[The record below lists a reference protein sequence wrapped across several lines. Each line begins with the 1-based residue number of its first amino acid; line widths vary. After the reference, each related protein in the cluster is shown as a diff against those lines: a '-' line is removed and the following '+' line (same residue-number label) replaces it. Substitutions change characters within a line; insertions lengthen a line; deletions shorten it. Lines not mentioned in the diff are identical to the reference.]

1 MTKVL
6 SKLKHHWGAR
16 LIQQFSFSPWTR
28 TFLSHFRASYISRAD
43 EIKRNPISSLSSCLH
58 TFPLVVLS
66 HQECLLLRLRPVPLM
81 LVEWQKSDFYEH
93 FRTSGKRRVV
103 SKANVIYA
111 VSLLLFGVARMWMS
125 DGMLR
130 KALRRESIDSQP
142 NEKFPSR
149 KVNRDTS
156 GFLFRSTRFATDSM
170 FCCSQRY
177 LELGCCF
184 HRIQFP

>member
-1 MTKVL
+1 M
-6 SKLKHHWGAR
+6 KLNE
-16 LIQQFSFSPWTR
+16 IQYRPCPLACT
-28 TFLSHFRASYISRAD
+28 HFHLWCFRIRNAS
-43 EIKRNPISSLSSCLH
+43 SSGLGPFRWCLSSDRNLIFMSIFAH
-58 TFPLVVLS
+58 PES
-66 HQECLLLRLRPVPLM
+66 
-81 LVEWQKSDFYEH
+81 
-93 FRTSGKRRVV
+93 VV
-103 SKANVIYA
+103 SCLRQMLFMP
-111 VSLLLFGVARMWMS
+111 SRCCFFGVARMWMS

-130 KALRRESIDSQP
+130 KALRRESIDRQP

-184 HRIQFP
+184 HRIQFPSNDAFCEPPAHVCGRIFMAV